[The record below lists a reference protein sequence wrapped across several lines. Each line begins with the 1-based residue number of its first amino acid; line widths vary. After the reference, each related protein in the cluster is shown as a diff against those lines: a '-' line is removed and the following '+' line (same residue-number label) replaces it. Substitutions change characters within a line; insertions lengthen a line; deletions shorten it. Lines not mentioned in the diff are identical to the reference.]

1 MLRRLQ
7 MKGYMFGLLYME
19 SWEWYEEYFP
29 ATADLIKE
37 HGGIYL
43 ASGVKP
49 DVREGKEEPSAYVL
63 LEFPDLISAQNWYED
78 PRYKP
83 LVDLRNSGGRS
94 DIFIFPGAP
103 QEND

>member
-1 MLRRLQ
+1 

-29 ATADLIKE
+29 ATANLIKE
-37 HGGIYL
+37 HGGVYL

-49 DVREGKEEPSAYVL
+49 DVREGKQEPNAYVL

>member
-29 ATADLIKE
+29 ATANLIKE
-37 HGGIYL
+37 HGGIYS

>member
-29 ATADLIKE
+29 ATANLIKE

-83 LVDLRNSGGRS
+83 LVDLRNSGRRS

>member
-1 MLRRLQ
+1 MLRRVQ

-29 ATADLIKE
+29 ATANLIKE

-78 PRYKP
+78 PRYRP

>member
-1 MLRRLQ
+1 

-29 ATADLIKE
+29 ATANLIKE

-94 DIFIFPGAP
+94 DIFIFPGAS

>member
-1 MLRRLQ
+1 

-19 SWEWYEEYFP
+19 NWEWYAEYFP
-29 ATADLIKE
+29 ATANLIKE